1 MRDRSR
7 ERAREDYVKAIY
19 QLGRSAP
26 VRCTD
31 LARHLD
37 ISRSS
42 VSQFRSVLASDGF
55 VEPSADRLDALRL
68 TPSGID
74 LAIRMVR
81 RHRVIE
87 TFLHVALAVPLDS
100 IHAEAE
106 RIEHVVS
113 DDIVL
118 RLARFIGNPACDPHG
133 HRIPY
138 DAAAAADGNGDS
150 DEATSRLGEVAP
162 GSSVRVVSIDDRDAE
177 IVRALAAA
185 SILPRYRG
193 SVERDGAAV
202 AVRGAEPPHDRV
214 VLAAHLAHAVR
225 CVVETDA

>member
-26 VRCTD
+26 VRCAD

-42 VSQFRSVLASDGF
+42 VSQFRSVLANDGF

-68 TPSGID
+68 TPRGID

-113 DDIVL
+113 DDIVV
-118 RLARFIGNPACDPHG
+118 RLARFIGNPTSDPHG

-138 DAAAAADGNGDS
+138 DGD
-150 DEATSRLGEVAP
+150 DDVAEATVRLSGIAP
-162 GSSVRVVSIDDRDAE
+162 GARVRVASIDDRDAE
-177 IVRALAAA
+177 TVRELAAA
-185 SILPRYRG
+185 AILPDYRG
-193 SVERDGAAV
+193 CVERDGAGLAL
-202 AVRGAEPPHDRV
+202 RGVDPPYARIA
-214 VLAAHLAHAVR
+214 LAAHLAHAVR
-225 CVVETDA
+225 CVVEAARA

>member
-7 ERAREDYVKAIY
+7 ERAREDYVKGIY

-26 VRCTD
+26 VRCAD

-87 TFLHVALAVPLDS
+87 TFLHVALAVPLAS

-118 RLARFIGNPACDPHG
+118 RLARFLGNPACDPHG

-138 DAAAAADGNGDS
+138 DCAGDA
-150 DEATSRLGEVAP
+150 DEATSRLGEIPP
-162 GSSVRVVSIDDRDAE
+162 GSRVRVISIDDRDADV
-177 IVRALAAA
+177 VRELAAA

-193 SVERDGAAV
+193 SVERDDV
-202 AVRGAEPPHDRV
+202 AIALRSAEPPYDRV
-214 VLAAHLAHAVR
+214 VLSARLARAVR
-225 CVVETDA
+225 CAVETVA